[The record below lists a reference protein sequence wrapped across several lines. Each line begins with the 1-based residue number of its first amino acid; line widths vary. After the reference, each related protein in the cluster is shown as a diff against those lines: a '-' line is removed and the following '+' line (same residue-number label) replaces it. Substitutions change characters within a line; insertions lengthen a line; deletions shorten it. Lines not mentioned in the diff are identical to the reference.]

1 MIENESTECHLRD
14 VAKQIHTV
22 PSPASVRNT
31 MLQNTKTQKSEIFLD
46 SVSDMLIDVA
56 DRPGIF
62 SQKSL
67 LLCNSTQTLK
77 PFIKYK

>member
-31 MLQNTKTQKSEIFLD
+31 ML
-46 SVSDMLIDVA
+46 
-56 DRPGIF
+56 
-62 SQKSL
+62 
-67 LLCNSTQTLK
+67 
-77 PFIKYK
+77 